1 MTDKPLRA
9 DAARNRARILE
20 TAAEVF
26 AAKGPAASTEE
37 IAARAGVA
45 VGTVFRHF
53 PTKDALLAAI
63 MKDVRDRLAA
73 RAATAGTLEAFF
85 TAVVAEAAAAHTI
98 VTLLSLDI
106 AAGAALEDLADA
118 VAALLKQDQDHRRVR
133 PDVRID
139 EVMALLTAA
148 SQGALTAA
156 WTEDLQARTLA
167 VIFTGLRP

>member
-1 MTDKPLRA
+1 LTDKPLRA
-9 DAARNRARILE
+9 DAARNRARILA

-45 VGTVFRHF
+45 IGTVFRHF

-73 RAATAGTLEAFF
+73 HATAAGTLEAFF
-85 TAVVAEAAAAHTI
+85 STVVAESAAAHTV
-98 VTLLSLDI
+98 VTLLSVDVAPALATLTDAI
-106 AAGAALEDLADA
+106 AT
-118 VAALLKQDQDHRRVR
+118 LLTHDQEHRRVR
-133 PDVRID
+133 ADVRID

-156 WTEDLQARTLA
+156 WSADLQTRTLA
-167 VIFTGLRP
+167 VIFAGLRP

>member
-9 DAARNRARILE
+9 DAARNRARILA
-20 TAAEVF
+20 TATEVF

-45 VGTVFRHF
+45 IGTVFRHF

-73 RAATAGTLEAFF
+73 RAATAETLEAFF
-85 TAVVAEAAAAHTI
+85 TAVVAEAAAVHTV
-98 VTLLSLDI
+98 VTLLSVDVS
-106 AAGAALEDLADA
+106 GALETLTGAIA
-118 VAALLKQDQDHRRVR
+118 TLLEQDQEHQRVR
-133 PDVRID
+133 RDVRID

-148 SQGALTAA
+148 SRGALAAA
-156 WTEDLQARTLA
+156 WPPDLQARTLA
-167 VIFTGLRP
+167 VIFAGLRP